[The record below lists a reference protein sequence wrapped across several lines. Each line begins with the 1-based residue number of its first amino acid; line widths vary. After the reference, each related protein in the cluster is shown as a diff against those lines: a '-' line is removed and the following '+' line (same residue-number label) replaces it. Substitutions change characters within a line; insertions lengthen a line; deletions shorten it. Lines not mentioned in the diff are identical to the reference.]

1 MCDRL
6 SLTHNISIGLTQRPD
21 TVHKINLPIMQLI
34 EIMKFTKGD
43 A

>member
-6 SLTHNISIGLTQRPD
+6 SLTHTIGLTQRPD
-21 TVHKINLPIMQLI
+21 TVHKINVPIMQLI
-34 EIMKFTKGD
+34 EIVKFTKGD